1 LRRTGRRLVVAGGC
15 FDLLHTG
22 HVSFLEAARALGD
35 ALIVCLNSDRSVRAL
50 KGPGRPLVGQADR
63 RRVLEALACV
73 DAVHVFDEVTPCEAL
88 RTLRPHLFCK
98 GADYRQAELPEEPV
112 LAGWGGQVVL
122 LPYVAGHSSTE
133 LIELARVS

>member
-1 LRRTGRRLVVAGGC
+1 
-15 FDLLHTG
+15 
-22 HVSFLEAARALGD
+22 
-35 ALIVCLNSDRSVRAL
+35 
-50 KGPGRPLVGQADR
+50 
-63 RRVLEALACV
+63 VLEALACV